1 MITGR
6 AELDEVE
13 VELALEEKLVRLEVL
28 DGLVVAELL
37 LEVVPLVVVSLSIL
51 GKAAIEPL
59 SKKAKTKNL
68 MGD

>member
-13 VELALEEKLVRLEVL
+13 VELALEEELVRLEVL